1 MLSNNLIR
9 MCAAGS
15 GKTWG
20 ICSDALN
27 FIRNNPSPKRILI
40 LTYTNRGVEAIEWEI
55 KKQNHGVIPSKINIQ
70 TWYSFL
76 LIELIKP
83 HQTYLFQINEVESID
98 FSAVYGQ
105 INYFK
110 KGNKN
115 RYINKN
121 KDLKSNFVAE
131 LAIFL
136 NDCSS
141 NLVIKRLE
149 QIYSHIFI
157 DEVQDMAGYDLDIIA
172 LLMKSNINIICVGD
186 NKQATFKT
194 NTSIKNKKKSGK
206 NIWEF
211 FWEQKSKNI
220 ATIEENLVSRRFNE
234 SICNFANL
242 VYPNANNMTTSMS
255 EKTNHDGIFFV
266 QKCDIETYY
275 MQFQPI
281 ILRYDSRTDVG
292 NFNAMNFGE
301 SKGLTFN
308 RIIIFPNK
316 QFEQF
321 LFQKKALGAPQKYYV
336 AVTRPKY
343 SIAFVVDSLPKGDC
357 YEQQVLNIE
366 GKTIFISQLLIEVNQ
381 TETIAV

>member
-1 MLSNNLIR
+1 M
-9 MCAAGS
+9 
-15 GKTWG
+15 
-20 ICSDALN
+20 
-27 FIRNNPSPKRILI
+27 
-40 LTYTNRGVEAIEWEI
+40 
-55 KKQNHGVIPSKINIQ
+55 
-70 TWYSFL
+70 
-76 LIELIKP
+76 
-83 HQTYLFQINEVESID
+83 ESID

-172 LLMKSNINIICVGD
+172 LLMKTNIIIICVGD

-275 MQFQPI
+275 MHFQPI

-292 NFNAMNFGE
+292 NFSAMNFGE

-343 SIAFVVDSLPKGDC
+343 SIAFVVDSLPKGAC